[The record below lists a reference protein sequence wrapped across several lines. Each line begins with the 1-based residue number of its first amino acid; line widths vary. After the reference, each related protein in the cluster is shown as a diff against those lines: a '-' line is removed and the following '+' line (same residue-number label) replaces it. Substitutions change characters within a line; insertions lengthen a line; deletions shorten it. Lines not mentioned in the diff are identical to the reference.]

1 MRKRLRCNARTTG
14 DAGAALV
21 TVLLLVTVMSLGAA
35 ITFEAVGFSIKRAG
49 TMRDYDQ
56 SRQYATGGEALA
68 LSVAESLHD
77 SEAVLVEPRAV
88 SFPVD
93 GGRIEGV
100 IRDTSN
106 CFNINSLVSAREV
119 GTYAADAQAGRH
131 YWRLLTSLG
140 LADRQAQE
148 LVASLTD
155 WIDSDTRPLP
165 MGAEDY
171 DYANLEEP
179 YRAANSLM
187 TDVSELYMV
196 SGYTPDLMAV
206 LKPFVCAGP
215 TTEPSR
221 LNVNSLTVGQAP
233 LLLALVGGNFTSDMA
248 VELILAR
255 PGNGYADVADFWL
268 DPLLAGR
275 EIDQSVRRQT
285 SVKAH
290 RFSSRIRVTYY
301 DATSHLTSDI
311 RVDDSG
317 VASVVR
323 HHVGVLP

>member
-1 MRKRLRCNARTTG
+1 MRGRTRRNAWVIG
-14 DAGAALV
+14 DSGAALV
-21 TVLLLVTVMSLGAA
+21 TVLLLVTVMALGAA

-49 TMRDYDQ
+49 TVRDYGQ
-56 SRQYATGGEALA
+56 SRQYAAGGEALA
-68 LSVAESLHD
+68 LSVAESLHE
-77 SEAVLVEPRAV
+77 SEAVLIEPRAV
-88 SFPVD
+88 SFPID

-106 CFNINSLVSAREV
+106 CFNINSLVSARDT
-119 GTYAADAQAGRH
+119 GTHVADAQTGRH
-131 YWRLLTSLG
+131 FWRLLTSLG
-140 LADRQAQE
+140 LADREAQE

-171 DYANLEEP
+171 DYANLDEP
-179 YRAANSLM
+179 YRTANSLM
-187 TDVSELYMV
+187 MDVSELYMV
-196 SGYTPDLMAV
+196 GGYVPDLVTA
-206 LKPFVCAGP
+206 LEPFVCAEP

-221 LNVNSLTVGQAP
+221 LNVNSLTIDQAP
-233 LLLALVGGNFTSDMA
+233 LLQALIGGNFTSDMA

-311 RVDDSG
+311 KVDDSG
-317 VASVVR
+317 TASVIR